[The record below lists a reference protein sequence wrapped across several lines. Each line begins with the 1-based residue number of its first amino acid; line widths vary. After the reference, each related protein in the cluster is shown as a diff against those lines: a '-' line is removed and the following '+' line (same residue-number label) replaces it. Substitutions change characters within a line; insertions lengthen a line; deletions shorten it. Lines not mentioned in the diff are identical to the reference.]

1 MKNAVQRDTLKDPI
15 DKSKWYSK
23 TCLGNPQE
31 SKKKKTEKKKK
42 KKAGGPNREGK
53 KKGRRE
59 PNSSR
64 ITPLHRKLLASLH
77 PSVADGWL
85 SFLFQFEIF
94 LGFDMMSNFLLTPG
108 HFECYL

>member
-42 KKAGGPNREGK
+42 KKAEGPNREGK
-53 KKGRRE
+53 
-59 PNSSR
+59 
-64 ITPLHRKLLASLH
+64 
-77 PSVADGWL
+77 
-85 SFLFQFEIF
+85 
-94 LGFDMMSNFLLTPG
+94 
-108 HFECYL
+108 